1 MVLEA
6 LKACYSTWMPAA
18 VMGMVAVLEYGP
30 TFMLNCAIPGMV
42 DMPVGRGAWCVCVRV
57 CCVCVC
63 VCVCVYVCVLI
74 CLCACAL
81 SFSIYLSLY
90 AYK

>member
-1 MVLEA
+1 MLEA

-42 DMPVGRGAWCVCVRV
+42 DMPVGRGAWCVCV
-57 CCVCVC
+57 CVCM
-63 VCVCVYVCVLI
+63 CVCVYVCVFVRV
-74 CLCACAL
+74 CWCE
-81 SFSIYLSLY
+81 
-90 AYK
+90 